1 MLCGMP
7 DLLLKWRSEFPILAS
22 KTYLINNSL
31 GAMPAS
37 VPAALQEYT
46 DLWATEGVVAWDTW
60 LPEVANVAGIL
71 EDVVSAP
78 RGSMTMCQN
87 VTNGL
92 AAILSCLEFEAPRN
106 RIVHCAGEFPTV
118 EYLLDAQR
126 KVGAEVCR
134 VGNDPLVF
142 PAEELMAAIDG
153 RTLLVVVSHVLF
165 RTAELVDVRPFVEKA
180 HRMGALFVLDAYQ
193 SMGAVPLDVTELDV
207 DFMVGGSVKW
217 LCGGPG
223 AGYLYAH
230 PGLVDRLEP
239 RDAGWFSHARPF
251 GFEPPPIEFAEG
263 VARFTGGTPNMPAYY
278 QAREGYRIIREV
290 GVRAI
295 REKAARQTAIVYEG
309 AKARGWTV
317 NSPERFAERGNHVTV
332 DVPTGQVVKD
342 ELIRRGFVVDY
353 RPGAGIRI
361 APHFYNTDD
370 ECAAVLEEMAQILD
384 APPAG
389 R

>member
-1 MLCGMP
+1 MLTGMP
-7 DLLLKWRSEFPILAS
+7 DSLLAWRDEFPILAT

-37 VPAALQEYT
+37 VRYSLAEYT

-60 LPEVANVAGIL
+60 LPEVANVAAIL
-71 EDVVSAP
+71 EDIIHAP

-92 AAILSCLEFEAPRN
+92 AAILSCLEVDYPRN

-126 KVGAEVCR
+126 RVGAEVVR
-134 VGNDPLVF
+134 VGDDPLVF
-142 PAEELMAAIDG
+142 PAHELLDAIND
-153 RTLLVVVSHVLF
+153 RTLLVVISQVLF
-165 RTAELVDVRPFVEKA
+165 RTAELVDVRPFVKKA
-180 HRMGALFVLDAYQ
+180 HDHGALVVLDAYQ
-193 SMGAVPLDVTELDV
+193 SMGSIPFNVTELDV
-207 DFMVGGSVKW
+207 DFLVGGSVKW

-223 AGYLYAH
+223 AGYIYAN
-230 PGLVDRLEP
+230 PRLVDRLEP

-251 GFEPPPIEFAEG
+251 GFEAPPIEYAEG
-263 VARFTGGTPNMPAYY
+263 IARFTGGTPNMPAYY
-278 QAREGYRIIREV
+278 QAREGYKIIREV
-290 GVRAI
+290 GVEAI
-295 REKAARQTAIVYEG
+295 REKSRHQTQLIYDG
-309 AKARGWTV
+309 AKQRGYTV
-317 NSPERFAERGNHVTV
+317 NTPERFEQRGNHVTV
-332 DVPTGQVVKD
+332 DLPGAEQVKA

-370 ECAAVLEEMAQILD
+370 ECRAILD
-384 APPAG
+384 EMDAI
-389 R
+389 RRTL